1 MRALEHP
8 RAVPKTVVG
17 ITRTVCPRL
26 REAWRTGRTNE
37 LDAAIKDAN
46 EKIARLGE
54 GSKHDSTGFQIPG
67 TTIIEGILLIHD
79 TIMVWVADNKNASV
93 REVTTQDIALLCLG
107 LVQALDHCGLSFK
120 WIVDHEAMSA
130 IENILTEGE
139 AYLNEDIK
147 TMLNAFVKRDELAT
161 DFQKQA
167 VAPAEQSLKKFFTA
181 LNNKSVPKAKQA
193 LGELE
198 KVNVSLHTANKE
210 EGLNVDEHEL
220 PTILLSQCISKDALA
235 LPRNERTENINQ
247 VKEMICQFLV
257 QGGFGDIGTNLR
269 KSFKFKEKIELGK
282 EMTLWIDTSKKAWR
296 RPVVPPDMSSDNAET
311 VNAKQADTPE
321 DTEMDSQDTPP
332 ATEPQGDPSTKP
344 PQFDGVPGPFINNRV
359 TRFGTIDQVRMTGG
373 EKRPGYR
380 VIVNVGTDKCSI
392 HECIP
397 GGDFGRGMGELLHAQ
412 FGSPI
417 MSDFKKRKANHVD
430 KILSYTEVQRVH
442 GTGVRA
448 QIGYFLIQYSNDPN
462 KNPLASQLPVQ
473 EWTTRTDTNDLMGK
487 KSVDGPNGYR
497 ETLLAQQ
504 EAKLEWLKK
513 CKANNLHPDTGKPIS
528 LEDKQSMPWLFP
540 VAPPGSST
548 GAQSRKKGKDDAGTP
563 NVGVGDGWN
572 PPGA

>member
-1 MRALEHP
+1 M
-8 RAVPKTVVG
+8 
-17 ITRTVCPRL
+17 
-26 REAWRTGRTNE
+26 WRTGRTNE
-37 LDAAIKDAN
+37 LDAAIQDAN

-54 GSKHDSTGFQIPG
+54 GSKHDSAGFQIPG
-67 TTIIEGILLIHD
+67 ATIIEGILLIHD

-93 REVTTQDIALLCLG
+93 KEVTTQDVALLCLG

-130 IENILTEGE
+130 IEDILTGGQ

-161 DFQKQA
+161 DSQKQA

-181 LNNKSVPKAKQA
+181 LNNKSVPKAKQS

-198 KVNVSLHTANKE
+198 KVNDSLHTANKE

-220 PTILLSQCISKDALA
+220 PTILLAQCISKDALA
-235 LPRNERTENINQ
+235 LSRNERTENINQ
-247 VKEMICQFLV
+247 VKEMLCQFLV

-269 KSFKFKEKIELGK
+269 KHFKFTENIVLGN
-282 EMTLWIDTSKKAWR
+282 EMTVFIDSSKKAWR
-296 RPVVPPDMSSDNAET
+296 RPVVPPDMSSDNAEN
-311 VNAKQADTPE
+311 VSAKQADTPE
-321 DTEMDSQDTPP
+321 DTDMDSQDAPP
-332 ATEPQGDPSTKP
+332 ATEPQDSRQETPPVAEPRDSQGNPSTKP
-344 PQFDGVPGPFINNRV
+344 PQFDGVPGSFINGRV

-373 EKRPGYR
+373 KKRAGYR
-380 VIVNVGTDKCSI
+380 VIVNAGSDKCSV
-392 HECIP
+392 HECII
-397 GGDFGRGMGELLHAQ
+397 GSDFGRGMGELLHAQ
-412 FGSPI
+412 FGPPEKG
-417 MSDFKKRKANHVD
+417 DFNQRKAPHVD
-430 KILSYTEVQRVH
+430 RILSYTEVQRVN

-473 EWTTRTDTNDLMGK
+473 EWTTRTDTITLMGK
-487 KSVDGPNGYR
+487 RSVDGPNGYR
-497 ETLLAQQ
+497 ETLLAQR

-540 VAPPGSST
+540 MAPPRSSA
-548 GAQSRKKGKDDAGTP
+548 GAQSRKQGKDDAGTP
-563 NVGVGDGWN
+563 NVGVGDDWN